1 MNGSNFSLG
10 GDGKVVEG
18 SLERQGQ
25 AQLNEKKRKIWG
37 RISILRSQNTKIAL
51 ISVCLKMG
59 KLLRAR

>member
-25 AQLNEKKRKIWG
+25 AQLNEIKKNEKSGVWG
-37 RISILRSQNTKIAL
+37 RISIF
-51 ISVCLKMG
+51 G
-59 KLLRAR
+59 H